1 MLREGPIP
9 RLVFGILEYLLGVA
23 FIAAPFVFDFDSGV
37 ATGLAV
43 AMGVLIL
50 ILAAVS
56 DGPTSLVNQ
65 LPTPVA
71 VTLDYLVAIFLIA
84 APFLLGFAGEA
95 APRNFFLVAGV
106 VFLLLTIGTRFKPRE
121 DTGAARRGAGPNR
134 SGSSPP
140 AGDYSGPA
148 TNLPASAPSSSGPAP
163 NLADPTPNDP
173 PAPLSEDAVPAPMP
187 PAMPAQMPA
196 APPGDQPPAA
206 PPEGPPGATP
216 RNPPIG

>member
-9 RLVFGILEYLLGVA
+9 RLVFGILEYLLGIA

-84 APFLLGFAGEA
+84 APFLLGFAGDA
-95 APRNFFLVAGV
+95 AARNFFLIAGV

-121 DTGAARRGAGPNR
+121 DNGAARRGADPERTG
-134 SGSSPP
+134 GATP
-140 AGDYSGPA
+140 AADFSAPASNLSGP
-148 TNLPASAPSSSGPAP
+148 APSSSGPAP
-163 NLADPTPNDP
+163 DTSGPAPSDP
-173 PAPLSEDAVPAPMP
+173 PATLSEDAVPAPLP
-187 PAMPAQMPA
+187 PAMPAQMPV
-196 APPGDQPPAA
+196 APPGDQPPSA
-206 PPEGPPGATP
+206 PPGAPPGATP
-216 RNPPIG
+216 RNPPVG

>member
-9 RLVFGILEYLLGVA
+9 RLVFGILEYLLGIA

-84 APFLLGFAGEA
+84 APFLLGFAGDA

-121 DTGAARRGAGPNR
+121 DTSATRRGAEPDR
-134 SGSSPP
+134 TGSAPP
-140 AGDYSGPA
+140 AAGFSGP
-148 TNLPASAPSSSGPAP
+148 APSSSDPAP
-163 NLADPTPNDP
+163 DTFGSAPSDP
-173 PAPLSEDAVPAPMP
+173 PATLSEDAVPAPMP

-206 PPEGPPGATP
+206 PPGGPPGAAP